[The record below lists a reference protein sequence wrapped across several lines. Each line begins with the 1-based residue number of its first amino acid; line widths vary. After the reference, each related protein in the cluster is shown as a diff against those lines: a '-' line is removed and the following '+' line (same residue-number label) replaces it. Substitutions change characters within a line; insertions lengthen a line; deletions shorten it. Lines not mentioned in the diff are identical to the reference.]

1 MQNPLEKSHTLQVAL
16 VLVSGDDGTLELSM
30 CVVELGL
37 VGDDL
42 LVKTSKPHNISFE
55 SPVVCSF
62 DCIQEGG
69 IARGRPLKGLMDPM
83 G

>member
-16 VLVSGDDGTLELSM
+16 ALVSGDDGTLELSM

-55 SPVVCSF
+55 PPVVHSL
-62 DCIQEGG
+62 DCIKEGSVS
-69 IARGRPLKGLMDPM
+69 RGRPLKGLMDPM